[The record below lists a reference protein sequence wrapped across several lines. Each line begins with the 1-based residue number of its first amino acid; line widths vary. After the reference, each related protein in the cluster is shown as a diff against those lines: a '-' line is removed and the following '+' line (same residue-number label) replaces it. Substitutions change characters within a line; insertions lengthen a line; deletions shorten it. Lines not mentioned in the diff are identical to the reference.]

1 MKIQVAAIVST
12 DGYLLLNNHFTT
24 SFGSGKYGFR
34 ALQERSDL
42 VLYKESSLIALLEEK
57 RQTSDSNYLIATA
70 SDTLDLVKGLFL
82 YRLVDELILY
92 QIPLSQNTGFR
103 LFDFTDLSEWKLVKT
118 TSLKNQCRHLLYKTI
133 R

>member
-1 MKIQVAAIVST
+1 MKIQVAAIASA
-12 DGYLLLNNHFTT
+12 DGYLLRNNHFTT

-34 ALQERSDL
+34 ALQECSDL

-57 RQTSDSNYLIATA
+57 RQASDSNYLVATT
-70 SDTLDLVKGLFL
+70 SDTLDLVRGLFL
-82 YRLVDELILY
+82 YRLVDELVLY

-103 LFDFTDLSEWKLVKT
+103 LLDLTDLSEWELVKT
-118 TSLKNQCRHLLYKTI
+118 TSLKNQCHCLLYQTI